1 MGLALPARHGA
12 ADLTEKLSKLQVCL
26 GHSVPYIHLEG

>member
-12 ADLTEKLSKLQVCL
+12 ADLTEKLSKVCL